1 MTRDTFEYREVAVE
15 SVEEGGRVVLR
26 PVSGQAFSTAM
37 RVECSRRLRDTDVY
51 PLGTSF
57 LVLAKMTDRLGGE
70 PYLYVFHGDPVKVL
84 TPAQLET
91 FLNDRRRL
99 RI

>member
-15 SVEEGGRVVLR
+15 SVEQGGRVVLR
-26 PVSGQAFSTAM
+26 PVNGQAFSPEM
-37 RVECSRRLRDTDVY
+37 RVECSRRLRDTELY

-70 PYLYVFHGDPVKVL
+70 PYLYVFHGDPVQVL
-84 TPAQLET
+84 APAQLET

>member
-1 MTRDTFEYREVAVE
+1 MTRDTFDYRDVAVE
-15 SVEEGGRVVLR
+15 SLEEGGRVVVR
-26 PVSGQAFSTAM
+26 PVNGQAFSPEM
-37 RVECSRRLRDTDVY
+37 RVQCSQALRDTDVY
-51 PLGTSF
+51 PLGTCF

-84 TPAQLET
+84 SGEQLDA